1 MENYIFDT
9 YAVLGYF
16 LEEPCANTIGN
27 ILELARNREIKI
39 YMSIINLGEVYY
51 IIQRRY
57 DRKIAIDLI
66 ENVKEW
72 PIEFVDISH
81 SVIITSGD
89 IKAKYPMSL
98 ADSYAA
104 ALTLRV
110 RGILLTA
117 DKEFEPLENEII
129 KIKWLEK
136 NH

>member
-1 MENYIFDT
+1 MEIYVLDT

-16 LEEPCANTIGN
+16 LDEPCADTIRN
-27 ILELARNREIKI
+27 ILELASSMQIKI
-39 YMSIINLGEVYY
+39 HMSIINLGEVYY

-66 ENVKEW
+66 ENVKAW
-72 PIEFVDISH
+72 PIELVDISH
-81 SVIITSGD
+81 SEIITAGD

-117 DKEFEPLENEII
+117 DKEFEPLDNELL